1 MFSPKLNDIKKELN
15 FLQPE
20 QLAELCLR
28 LSRYKRENKELLSY
42 LLFDAH
48 DETAFIEKVKAEMDE
63 QFVIMPKGNLYIVK
77 KSLRK
82 ILKST
87 TKFIKFS
94 GIKQTEVELL
104 IYFSLKMKNA
114 GYANTSNTLLTNL
127 YDQQLIKINKAIE
140 KLHEDLQFDYR
151 KEVERLS

>member
-1 MFSPKLNDIKKELN
+1 MLSPKLNDIKKELN

-48 DETAFIEKVKAEMDE
+48 DETAFVEKVKAEMDE
-63 QFVIMPKGNLYIVK
+63 QFVIMPRGNLYIVK

-104 IYFSLKMKNA
+104 IYFSLKMKTA